1 MKKKKKRTDT
11 QNCVTTIMKGVT
23 YAQWKYQEKRE
34 RNRKKYISETMITEN
49 FVKCKTLNQKFRN
62 LREQQAR

>member
-1 MKKKKKRTDT
+1 
-11 QNCVTTIMKGVT
+11 MKGVT

>member
-1 MKKKKKRTDT
+1 MKKKKKE
-11 QNCVTTIMKGVT
+11 QIPKNCVTTIMKGVT

-49 FVKCKTLNQKFRN
+49 FVKCKTLNQKFTVSFIF
-62 LREQQAR
+62 